1 MKVALYARVSTEQ
14 QANQGT
20 SLEAQIEMCINK
32 ARSLGL
38 FQFEIY
44 KESGASGEDID
55 RPEMNRL
62 RNDVARGGISYVIC
76 VHPDRLSRD
85 MTDKLIVC
93 REFEKHNV
101 KLIFCDAEY
110 QDTPEGQLF
119 FNMQSSIAQY
129 ELAMIRKR
137 TSRGRLKAVEKQ
149 KKIMPMRV
157 APYGYDLV
165 DAQLIIN
172 EEEAE
177 VVKKI
182 YEWYVYENLT
192 LREIGNKLVRLG
204 VPPKRKES
212 RSWHQSSINRILT
225 SEIYVGTYWYNR
237 RKSQK
242 VKGEKTK
249 SGNPKKTYQ
258 IRDRSEWIRTEVP
271 AIIEK
276 GLFQLTQDQRQ
287 RNLTNSGNVKYEYL
301 LKGLIRCGHCGR
313 RWSGTTYSGKVDKQT
328 GKKTKYRC
336 YRCPNKNP
344 KKYGEDVQKC
354 STTTLRA
361 ELIEDYIWSLIL
373 RTIMDRNTILTR
385 FEETIATMNAQIQN
399 TAKVLE
405 GRIENKEKERAK
417 IKTMFIRGVISEE
430 EMSEDLYKLNR
441 EVEGLKQELRS
452 LRNHFKES
460 AKNQEAKDRAKQ
472 VMGYL
477 EKLINQETDI
487 PFDKKRSIIQALI
500 DEVILFFNEDN
511 TRCEVTCIGH
521 LDTFIEEID
530 IVSGLQ
536 HEEIREHRRGFG
548 RSHLHWNDWIN

>member
-1 MKVALYARVSTEQ
+1 MKAALYARVSTEQ
-14 QANQGT
+14 QVNEGT
-20 SLEAQIEMCINK
+20 SLEAQIEMCSKK
-32 ARSLGL
+32 ANFLGL
-38 FQFEIY
+38 FEVEIY
-44 KESGASGEDID
+44 NESGASGEDID

-62 RNDVARGGISYVIC
+62 RNDVACGKISHVIC

-93 REFEKHNV
+93 REFEKYNV

-157 APYGYDLV
+157 APYGYNLV

-182 YEWYVYENLT
+182 YKWYVYDNLT
-192 LREIGNKLVRLG
+192 LREIGNKLIRLG
-204 VPPKRKES
+204 VLPKRKES
-212 RSWHQSSINRILT
+212 RSWHQSSISRILT

-237 RKSQK
+237 RKIQK
-242 VKGEKTK
+242 VKGKKTK
-249 SGNPKKTYQ
+249 SGNPKKTYK
-258 IRDRSEWIRTEVP
+258 IRDRSEWIQTEVP

-276 GLFQLTQDQRQ
+276 GLFQLAQEQRQ
-287 RNLTNSGNVKYEYL
+287 RNITNSGNVKYEYL

-313 RWSGTTYSGKVDKQT
+313 RWSGTTYSGRVNKET
-328 GKKTKYRC
+328 GQKTKYRC
-336 YRCPNKNP
+336 YRCPNMNP
-344 KKYGEDVQKC
+344 RKYGEDIQKC
-354 STTTLRA
+354 RTTTLRS
-361 ELIEDYIWSLIL
+361 ELIEDYIWNLIL
-373 RTIMDRNTILTR
+373 RTIMDRNAILTR
-385 FEETIATMNAQIQN
+385 FEEITATFTVQIQN

-405 GRIENKEKERAK
+405 KRIEDKEKERTK
-417 IKTMFIRGVISEE
+417 IKTMFIRGAILEE
-430 EMSEDLYKLNR
+430 EMFEDLSRLNK
-441 EVEGLKQELRS
+441 EVESLRQELKS
-452 LRNHFKES
+452 LSSHFKAS
-460 AKNQEAKDRAKQ
+460 SKNQEAKERAKH
-472 VMGYL
+472 VIDYL
-477 EKLINQETDI
+477 EKIINQEANI
-487 PFDKKRSIIQALI
+487 PMNKKRHIIQALI

-521 LDTFIEEID
+521 LDTFIEEFD
-530 IVSGLQ
+530 VVSGLQ
-536 HEEIREHRRGFG
+536 HEKIREY
-548 RSHLHWNDWIN
+548 W

>member
-1 MKVALYARVSTEQ
+1 MKAALYARVSTEQ
-14 QANQGT
+14 QANEGT
-20 SLEAQIEMCINK
+20 SLEAQIEMCMNK
-32 ARSLGL
+32 AHSLGIL
-38 FQFEIY
+38 QFEVY
-44 KESGASGEDID
+44 KEGGVSGEDID

-62 RNDVARGGISYVIC
+62 RDDVVRGKISYVIC

-137 TSRGRLKAVEKQ
+137 TSRGRLKAVEKY

-177 VVKKI
+177 IVKNI

-192 LREIGNKLVRLG
+192 LREIGHKLIRLG
-204 VPPKRKES
+204 MLPKRKES
-212 RSWHQSSINRILT
+212 RSWHQSSISRILT

-242 VKGEKTK
+242 VKGQKTK
-249 SGNPKKTYQ
+249 SGNPKKTLKL
-258 IRDRSEWIRTEVP
+258 RDRSEWIRTEVP

-276 GLFQLTQDQRQ
+276 GLFQLAQEQRQ
-287 RNLTNSGNVKYEYL
+287 RNLTNAGQVKYGYL
-301 LKGLIRCGHCGR
+301 LKGLLRCGHCGR
-313 RWSGTTYSGKVDKQT
+313 KWSGTTYSGRKDKVT
-328 GKKTKYRC
+328 GQKTKYRC
-336 YRCPNKNP
+336 YRCPNRNP
-344 KKYGEDVQKC
+344 QKYGEDVQKC

-361 ELIEDYIWSLIL
+361 ELIEDYIWNLIL
-373 RTIMDRNTILTR
+373 RTIMDRNAILSR
-385 FEETIATMNAQIQN
+385 FEETTATINAQILN
-399 TAKVLE
+399 TTKALE
-405 GRIENKEKERAK
+405 GRIEEKEKERVK
-417 IKTMFIRGVISEE
+417 IKTMFVRGAISEE
-430 EMSEDLYKLNR
+430 EMFEDLSKLNK
-441 EVEGLKQELRS
+441 EVETLKQELKS
-452 LRNHFKES
+452 LRDHFKES
-460 AKNQEAKDRAKQ
+460 ARNQEAKERAKQ

-487 PFDKKRSIIQALI
+487 PFSKKRSIIQALI

-530 IVSGLQ
+530 VVLDLQ
-536 HEEIREHRRGFG
+536 HEKI
-548 RSHLHWNDWIN
+548 